1 MRRFFIAG
9 NWKMNLHRAAS
20 VELAAGIVSAL
31 GDISQLDVAICPPAV
46 YLEAVARELSGSP
59 IALGSQNM
67 HDQASG
73 AFTGELSGP
82 MLSDIGCQYV
92 ILGHSERRHLMGED
106 DAQVNKKL
114 HAALLHGLSPIV
126 CVGETL
132 SDRQAGRTTDVI
144 RDQFERSL
152 AGVTDAQMAMT
163 TIAYEPVWAIG
174 TGEVATPDQAQQVHA
189 DLRSLIENS
198 YNQEVGSGVRIQ
210 YGGSVKPSNAA
221 DLLAQPDIDGAL
233 VGGAA
238 LDVESFAGIIQQVP
252 GY

>member
-1 MRRFFIAG
+1 MRRYFIAG
-9 NWKMNLHRAAS
+9 NWKMNLDRAAS
-20 VELAAGIVSAL
+20 VELAAGLVSIV

-46 YLEAVARELSGSP
+46 YLEAVAAELSESP
-59 IALGSQNM
+59 VSLGSQNM
-67 HDQASG
+67 HAESSG
-73 AFTGELSGP
+73 AFTGELAGP
-82 MLSDIGCQYV
+82 MLADIGCRFV

-106 DAQVNKKL
+106 DGQVNKKL

-132 SDRQAGRTTDVI
+132 ADRQAGRTTDVI
-144 RDQFERSL
+144 RAQFEGSL
-152 AGVTDAQMAMT
+152 AGLDDAQMAIT

-174 TGEVATPDQAQQVHA
+174 TGEVATPEQAQEVHA

-198 YNQEVGSGVRIQ
+198 YNQDVGSAVRIQ

-221 DLLAQPDIDGAL
+221 ELLAQPDIDGAL

-238 LDVESFAGIIQQVP
+238 LDVESFNGIIQQVP
-252 GY
+252 G

>member
-1 MRRFFIAG
+1 
-9 NWKMNLHRAAS
+9 
-20 VELAAGIVSAL
+20 
-31 GDISQLDVAICPPAV
+31 
-46 YLEAVARELSGSP
+46 
-59 IALGSQNM
+59 
-67 HDQASG
+67 
-73 AFTGELSGP
+73 
-82 MLSDIGCQYV
+82 
-92 ILGHSERRHLMGED
+92 MGED
-106 DAQVNKKL
+106 DTQVNKKL

-132 SDRQAGRTTDVI
+132 SDRQADRTMDVI
-144 RDQFERSL
+144 RDQFEGSF
-152 AGVTDAQMAMT
+152 AGVTESQMAIT